1 MDRLDAM
8 QAFVAVADLQGFAP
22 AARKLGLSPSAVT
35 RLIAALEDRV
45 GARLLQRTTRQVA
58 LTDVGARY
66 LERIRRILGDV
77 EEAEAAVEGERTRPS
92 GRLVVSAPVGFG
104 RLHVSP
110 VMSAYQKRYPE
121 VSAELLLSDQMI
133 NLVEDGVDLAVRIG
147 HLADSTLVARHV
159 GEMRRIV
166 VASPRYLSQRGEPD
180 TPTAIAS
187 HQTIQFG
194 ATSAAPDWRFVEDGS
209 EIRVTHTPRLI
220 TNSADAAIQYAEQGG
235 GLTRVLAY
243 QAAEA
248 IKSGRLR
255 IVLAKFEPPA
265 LPIHLIYPTSRLLS
279 AKVRSFID
287 LVIERS
293 DWHFGGQ

>member
-22 AARKLGLSPSAVT
+22 AARKLGLSPSGVT
-35 RLIAALEDRV
+35 RLIAALEEHL
-45 GARLLQRTTRQVA
+45 GARLLQRTTRSVT

-66 LERIRRILGDV
+66 LERVRRILADV
-77 EEAEAAVEGERTRPS
+77 EEAEGSAEGERTRPS

-110 VMSAYQKRYPE
+110 VMSAYLMRHPE
-121 VSAELLLSDQMI
+121 VTGELRLADRMV

-147 HLADSTLVARHV
+147 HLADSSLVARHV

-166 VASPRYLSQRGEPD
+166 VASSGYLKARGEPD
-180 TPTAIAS
+180 TPEAIAS

-194 ATSAAPDWRFVEDGS
+194 AMTASPDWRFVEDGR
-209 EIRVTHTPRLI
+209 EIRVACTPRFT

-248 IKSGRLR
+248 IKSGRLK
-255 IVLAKFEPPA
+255 IVLAKFEQPP
-265 LPIHLIYPTSRLLS
+265 LPIHLVYPTSRLLS
-279 AKVRSFID
+279 AKVRAFID
-287 LVIERS
+287 LVIELG
-293 DWHFGGQ
+293 DWHFGKR